1 MTSPSSTDALEQIEL
16 SLLLEGVFQQYGYDF
31 RNYAHASIKR
41 RILARVQEEGL
52 RSISELQA
60 RVLHDPAC
68 LERLLLGLT
77 VHVTALFRDPG
88 FYRALRTLA
97 VPWLRTYPFV
107 RLWVAG
113 CSTGEEVYSLAILL
127 EEEKLYDRCR
137 IYATDLGDPVL
148 AKAKAG
154 IFPLASMQE
163 YSDNYFKAS
172 GQKSFSDY
180 YTASHD
186 HALLSPALRR
196 NVVFAQHN
204 LVTDASFNEFHLVLC
219 RNVMIYFDKTLQDRV
234 HQLLYDSLAPLGLLG
249 LGRNESLRFTP
260 CESGYE
266 EVDARERIYR
276 KKR

>member
-1 MTSPSSTDALEQIEL
+1 MTDTAPDTLENLEL
-16 SLLLEGVFQQYGYDF
+16 TLLLEGVFQQYGYDF
-31 RNYAHASIKR
+31 RHYAVASIKR
-41 RILARVQEEGL
+41 RVLARLAEEKL
-52 RSISELQA
+52 ATVSELQA
-60 RVLHDPAC
+60 RLLHDPAAF
-68 LERLLLGLT
+68 ERFLLGLT

-88 FYRALRTLA
+88 FYQALRAQA

-127 EEEKLYDRCR
+127 QEETLYDRCR
-137 IYATDLGDPVL
+137 IYATDLGETVL

-163 YSDNYFKAS
+163 YSDNYFKAG
-172 GQKSFSDY
+172 GQQSFSEY

-186 HALLSPALRR
+186 HAILSPALRR
-196 NVVFAQHN
+196 NVLFAQHN

-266 EVDARERIYR
+266 EVDAQERIYR